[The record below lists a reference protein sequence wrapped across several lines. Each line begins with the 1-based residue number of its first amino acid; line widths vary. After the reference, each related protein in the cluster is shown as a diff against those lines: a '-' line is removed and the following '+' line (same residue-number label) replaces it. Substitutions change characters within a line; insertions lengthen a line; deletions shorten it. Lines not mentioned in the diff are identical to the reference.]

1 YKEDVHSMGDA
12 SNALM
17 GLRPVTYRYKQ
28 AEADGSKPI
37 QYGLIAEE
45 VDKVMPALVVY
56 DEQGRPDSVSYEILP
71 SLLLNEYQK
80 QNRKLAAAEAKLAAT
95 EAEFTE
101 TRAALAATRA
111 ELAESNAKFE
121 AELAA
126 LKLAVSR
133 LAAAPSAVKVAASQP

>member
-45 VDKVMPALVVY
+45 VDKVMPDLVVY

-80 QNRKLAAAEAKLAAT
+80 QNRKLAAT
-95 EAEFTE
+95 EAELLV
-101 TRAALAATRA
+101 AKQNYATA
-111 ELAESNAKFE
+111 EARLNSME

-133 LAAAPSAVKVAASQP
+133 LAAAPSAVKVAATAP